1 MNDCAIGQGNL
12 RSAPGVPGRYQVIIV
27 IRCRFGNKVVVS
39 FRERPIY
46 TPVKKSAILIMELVR
61 AFDGSWRAHIVAVDR
76 FPGAHLLVL
85 QLPSG
90 LI

>member
-1 MNDCAIGQGNL
+1 MIWSIVEVKAIDW
-12 RSAPGVPGRYQVIIV
+12 RA
-27 IRCRFGNKVVVS
+27 
-39 FRERPIY
+39 
-46 TPVKKSAILIMELVR
+46 AILIMELVR